1 MPWTHY
7 DHGQLSVVMMLM
19 TIQSNCMVHHC
30 PDGSFPVAVDE
41 THLVVTVPSND
52 CNFVSIVVDVDV
64 VAVVVVPFVVHDNS
78 KVEYHTILLS
88 LTIAVLS
95 RM

>member
-1 MPWTHY
+1 
-7 DHGQLSVVMMLM
+7 
-19 TIQSNCMVHHC
+19 MVYHSH
-30 PDGSFPVAVDE
+30 DGSFPVAVGE
-41 THLVVTVPSND
+41 TLLVVTVPSND
-52 CNFVSIVVDVDV
+52 CNFVSIVVVDV

>member
-7 DHGQLSVVMMLM
+7 DHGQLSVVLMLM
-19 TIQSNCMVHHC
+19 TIQSNCIVCHYH
-30 PDGSFPVAVDE
+30 DGSFPVAVDE
-41 THLVVTVPSND
+41 THVVVTVPSND
-52 CNFVSIVVDVDV
+52 CNFVSIVVAD
-64 VAVVVVPFVVHDNS
+64 VVVVPFVVHDNS